1 MILFKTVVKFDY
13 SKISSEDINSGKYVF
28 KDVFAVYDYIKS
40 KGWNIGWYAAPQ
52 FEIMELDKNNIVT
65 SPLPMQPLYRGQN
78 AFFEKCVP
86 SLYRRNW
93 TNLQTL
99 ERLVQIEDF
108 KHILQDNPEIQDN
121 IKGGLSINYN
131 GLAQHYG
138 IETNI
143 IDLTNSFGVAAF
155 FATTDYNQLDGSY
168 RPVMEIIRK
177 GVIYF
182 LPMGIFGFGPTSKN
196 QIWPIGMEALVRPG
210 EQRGF
215 GAYLN
220 ENQDFHALVG
230 SRFFFWQNAKASIEC
245 QRRFGYGALLF
256 PYDPM
261 AEKVW
266 NMRKYRIY
274 GKDSIIKVVE
284 NNQELGYDTSDAIK
298 ALIDSGCVVT
308 ETTPYRY
315 TVDEIKFITECY
327 HKRYPGSFPE

>member
-1 MILFKTVVKFDY
+1 MSYLCKMILFKTMVKFDY

-52 FEIMELDKNNIVT
+52 FEIMELDKNNIVA

-155 FATTDYNQLDGSY
+155 LRQQTITNWMVHIDQSWKLLGKELFIFSQWEFWDLVQL
-168 RPVMEIIRK
+168 VKI
-177 GVIYF
+177 
-182 LPMGIFGFGPTSKN
+182 
-196 QIWPIGMEALVRPG
+196 
-210 EQRGF
+210 
-215 GAYLN
+215 
-220 ENQDFHALVG
+220 
-230 SRFFFWQNAKASIEC
+230 
-245 QRRFGYGALLF
+245 RFGLLEWR
-256 PYDPM
+256 PWSDL
-261 AEKVW
+261 V
-266 NMRKYRIY
+266 
-274 GKDSIIKVVE
+274 
-284 NNQELGYDTSDAIK
+284 NNEVLGLT
-298 ALIDSGCVVT
+298 
-308 ETTPYRY
+308 
-315 TVDEIKFITECY
+315 
-327 HKRYPGSFPE
+327 